1 MKILWKDVLL
11 EVAKNNKNITS
22 KAKTHKT
29 KKAPK
34 KIATSR
40 AKTSMER
47 FKMEAAKE
55 VGVHLKDGY
64 NGHLTAKQ
72 AGSIGGRMVKKMI
85 DSYKNS
91 HK

>member
-1 MKILWKDVLL
+1 MKLAKINKPMASKTKAPKTKRAPKK
-11 EVAKNNKNITS
+11 VATS
-22 KAKTHKT
+22 KAR
-29 KKAPK
+29 
-34 KIATSR
+34 S
-40 AKTSMER
+40 SMER

-55 VGVHLKDGY
+55 VGVHLKTGY

>member
-1 MKILWKDVLL
+1 MLFK
-11 EVAKNNKNITS
+11 VAKNNKTVSS
-22 KAKTHKT
+22 KSKTHKT
-29 KKAPK
+29 RKTHRKT
-34 KIATSR
+34 ATSKAR
-40 AKTSMER
+40 SSMER

-55 VGVHLKDGY
+55 VGVHLKAGY

-91 HK
+91 HR

>member
-1 MKILWKDVLL
+1 MKILRKDVLL
-11 EVAKNNKNITS
+11 EVAKSSKSVTS

-29 KKAPK
+29 KKAPR
-34 KIATSR
+34 KIATSK
-40 AKTSMER
+40 AKSSMER

-91 HK
+91 HR